1 MTKLKEPPP
10 PLDPAV
16 RSRLLRTATYASM
29 TVAISLVITKTWA
42 WYITDSVS
50 MLSSLADSLLDT
62 LASALTFWAVRFSM
76 SPADAEH
83 RFGHGKSEGLAA
95 LIQGLIIAG
104 SGMFVCWEAI
114 KRFIWPQMVEQP
126 DTGVA
131 VMVFATIAT
140 IALVSYQRYV
150 SVRTGSVAI
159 SADAMHYS
167 TDLLVNIAVGT
178 ALYISARTNWIF
190 LDPIVGLGV
199 GAFVLY
205 SSVEMVKQSL
215 DILLDRE
222 IPDDEREKIRQIA
235 LSHPE
240 VLGIHDLRTRNGGT
254 FYIMQFHLDLPPKIS
269 LWHSH
274 EILDEVEDEIRRHF
288 PGCEL
293 IIHADPLGVIEERD
307 SF

>member
-1 MTKLKEPPP
+1 MRRPPP

-16 RSRLLRTATYASM
+16 RARLLRSATYASM
-29 TVAISLVITKTWA
+29 TVAISLVLAKAWA

-62 LASALTFWAVRFSM
+62 LASGLTFWAVRYSM

-104 SGMFVCWEAI
+104 SGLFVCWEAI
-114 KRFIWPQMVEQP
+114 KRFVWPQAVEEP

-131 VMVFATIAT
+131 VMVAATLAT

-150 SVRTGSVAI
+150 SRRTGSVAI

-178 ALYISARTNWIF
+178 ALYISAKTGWML
-190 LDPIVGLGV
+190 LDPVVGLGV

-205 SSVEMVKQSL
+205 SSAAMIMQSL
-215 DILLDRE
+215 DILLDHE
-222 IPDDEREKIRQIA
+222 IPDADRDKVRQIA
-235 LSHPE
+235 LAHPE
-240 VLGIHDLRTRNGGT
+240 VLGVHDLRTRNGGT
-254 FYIMQFHLDLPPKIS
+254 FYILQFHLDLPPRIS
-269 LWHSH
+269 LWRSH
-274 EILDEVEDEIRRHF
+274 EILDEVEDSIRQAF
-288 PGCEL
+288 PDSDI
-293 IIHADPLGVIEERD
+293 IIHADPLGVTEEKD

>member
-1 MTKLKEPPP
+1 MRRPPP

-16 RSRLLRTATYASM
+16 RARLLRSATYASM
-29 TVAISLVITKTWA
+29 TVAISLVLAKAWA

-62 LASALTFWAVRFSM
+62 LASGLTFWAVRYSM

-104 SGMFVCWEAI
+104 SGLFVCWEAI
-114 KRFIWPQMVEQP
+114 KRFVWPQAVEEP

-131 VMVFATIAT
+131 VMVAATLAT

-150 SVRTGSVAI
+150 SRRTGSVAI

-178 ALYISARTNWIF
+178 ALYISAKTGWML
-190 LDPIVGLGV
+190 LDPVVGLGV
-199 GAFVLY
+199 GAFVLN
-205 SSVEMVKQSL
+205 SSAAMIMQSL
-215 DILLDRE
+215 DILLDHE
-222 IPDDEREKIRQIA
+222 IPDADRDKVRQIA
-235 LSHPE
+235 LAHPE
-240 VLGIHDLRTRNGGT
+240 VLGVHDLRTRNGGT
-254 FYIMQFHLDLPPKIS
+254 FYILQFHLDLPPRIS
-269 LWHSH
+269 LWRSH
-274 EILDEVEDEIRRHF
+274 EILDEVEDSIRQAF
-288 PGCEL
+288 PDSDI
-293 IIHADPLGVIEERD
+293 IIHADPLGVTEEKD

>member
-1 MTKLKEPPP
+1 MRRPPP

-16 RSRLLRTATYASM
+16 RARLLRSATYASM
-29 TVAISLVITKTWA
+29 TVAISLVLAKAWA

-62 LASALTFWAVRFSM
+62 LASGLTFWAVRYSM

-95 LIQGLIIAG
+95 MIQGLVIAG
-104 SGMFVCWEAI
+104 SGLFVCWEAI
-114 KRFIWPQMVEQP
+114 KRFLWPQAVEEP

-131 VMVFATIAT
+131 VMIAATLATIV
-140 IALVSYQRYV
+140 LVSYQRYV
-150 SVRTGSVAI
+150 SRRTGSVAI

-178 ALYISARTNWIF
+178 ALYISAKTGWMF
-190 LDPIVGLGV
+190 LDPVVGLGV

-205 SSVEMVKQSL
+205 SSVAMIAQSL

-222 IPDDEREKIRQIA
+222 IPDADREKVRQIA

-240 VLGIHDLRTRNGGT
+240 VLGVHDLRTRNGGT
-254 FYIMQFHLDLPPKIS
+254 FFILQFHLDLPPRIS
-269 LWHSH
+269 LWRSH
-274 EILDEVEDEIRRHF
+274 EILDEVEDSIRQAF
-288 PGCEL
+288 PDSDI
-293 IIHADPLGVIEERD
+293 IIHADPLGITEEKD

>member
-1 MTKLKEPPP
+1 MRRPPP

-16 RSRLLRTATYASM
+16 RARLLRSATYASM
-29 TVAISLVITKTWA
+29 TVAISLVLAKAWA

-62 LASALTFWAVRFSM
+62 LASGLTFWAVRYSM

-95 LIQGLIIAG
+95 MIQGLVIAG
-104 SGMFVCWEAI
+104 SGLFVCWEAI
-114 KRFIWPQMVEQP
+114 KRFLWPQAVEEP

-131 VMVFATIAT
+131 VMIAATLATIV
-140 IALVSYQRYV
+140 LVSYQRYV
-150 SVRTGSVAI
+150 SRRTGSVAI

-178 ALYISARTNWIF
+178 ALYISAKTGWML

-205 SSVEMVKQSL
+205 SSAEMISQSL

-222 IPDDEREKIRQIA
+222 IPDADRDKVRQIA

-240 VLGIHDLRTRNGGT
+240 VLGVHDLRTRNGGT
-254 FYIMQFHLDLPPKIS
+254 FYILQFHLDLPPRIS
-269 LWHSH
+269 LWRSH
-274 EILDEVEDEIRRHF
+274 EILDEVEDSIRQAF
-288 PGCEL
+288 PDSDI
-293 IIHADPLGVIEERD
+293 IIHADPLGVTEEKD